1 MARQKKFTDAIDRQA
16 SLFFLGGEEA
26 NGGPVGYE
34 GWLGKYGSNKVRQLI
49 SKAFGDDINEFGF
62 GNFEGL
68 SKDEV
73 NKIWS
78 NTDQH
83 NDPRVQ
89 AFLQRG
95 KWGGQKHQDAR
106 LKWWEF
112 EWNAALKNWS
122 HQTGVDVRRPEEVEA
137 EFREHQARQAKRHLR
152 GKAQYDFFDAM
163 ARHGTVVHSR
173 EGGNLLYNFA
183 VEKALGRLSIGDH
196 RKAGYSSDRLST
208 LEQWVKYMDTMQAM
222 VDHPTDQASDLIKS
236 EDTSSALQDA
246 GWTDYTDPKITTN
259 VQGANAFR
267 NALWAQKFD
276 KGGGALYTSR
286 INDLAKMEWSKK
298 GQ

>member
-1 MARQKKFTDAIDRQA
+1 MVCNAYRRSTMTQKKNNPYSKPLPPSVKLLEEKRAEFEANRPKPAPGEQRFPPRRGPGGSAFGGPDQQPSSPSQKPSLHDEYIKNRGLGVPDDPARDPTRPIPNWMRQEMHMGKWLMEEASRAHFIAAKLHPENMARQKKFTDAIDRQA

-34 GWLGKYGSNKVRQLI
+34 GWLGKYGSNKVRQLM

-95 KWGGQKHQDAR
+95 KWGG
-106 LKWWEF
+106 
-112 EWNAALKNWS
+112 
-122 HQTGVDVRRPEEVEA
+122 
-137 EFREHQARQAKRHLR
+137 
-152 GKAQYDFFDAM
+152 
-163 ARHGTVVHSR
+163 
-173 EGGNLLYNFA
+173 
-183 VEKALGRLSIGDH
+183 
-196 RKAGYSSDRLST
+196 
-208 LEQWVKYMDTMQAM
+208 
-222 VDHPTDQASDLIKS
+222 
-236 EDTSSALQDA
+236 
-246 GWTDYTDPKITTN
+246 
-259 VQGANAFR
+259 
-267 NALWAQKFD
+267 
-276 KGGGALYTSR
+276 
-286 INDLAKMEWSKK
+286 
-298 GQ
+298 